1 MKTILKN
8 ILVSIDFSDASL
20 NALNTAIKMAQ
31 RHDANLHLLYVN
43 DMMSYYPL
51 VGNLAAIQPMADE
64 ISKKD
69 SSLLEKLAFSII
81 TNHYVDCRFYTVSGN
96 RNVIVKEWVNQ
107 HPVDL
112 AIIGTEPGMEDSFY
126 LFDSLAYQLL
136 QSSSCHVLTVPAAKT
151 IEGFHHIIYPVQSKG
166 APMSKYPLTR
176 QIVERNHADVSVVS
190 MVENTDAD
198 MLGILN
204 RFSERI
210 KFRLTGKANSVET
223 HQCFTKDAAKSLT
236 EICRNEVADLI
247 VIEADT
253 HRNIKEFFFGNF
265 TQKMLCNPE
274 AAVLCINP
282 EKKEVHHGSYFG
294 KENSSRFQMN

>member
-1 MKTILKN
+1 MKTILKD
-8 ILVSIDFSDASL
+8 ILVPIDFSDTSL

-31 RHDANLHLLYVN
+31 RHDATLHLLYVN

-69 SSLLEKLAFSII
+69 SSLLEKLAFSVI

-96 RNVIVKEWVNQ
+96 RNVIIKEWVKQ
-107 HPVDL
+107 HPIDL
-112 AIIGTEPGMEDSFY
+112 AIIGMEPGMEDSFY

-136 QSSSCHVLTVPAAKT
+136 QSSSCHILTVPAAKV
-151 IEGFHHIIYPVQSKG
+151 IEGFHHVIYPVQSKG

-176 QIVERNHADVSVVS
+176 QVVEKNRADVSVVS
-190 MVENTDAD
+190 IVESNDAD

-204 RFSERI
+204 RFSEQI
-210 KFRLTGKANSVET
+210 KFRLKGKAKSVET
-223 HQCFTKDAAKSLT
+223 QQCFTKDAAKTLV

-253 HRNIKEFFFGNF
+253 HRNIKEYFFGNF

-282 EKKEVHHGSYFG
+282 AKKEVRRDSHFG
-294 KENSSRFQMN
+294 KENSSQLQMH

>member
-1 MKTILKN
+1 MKTILKD
-8 ILVSIDFSDASL
+8 ILVPIDFSDTSL

-31 RHDANLHLLYVN
+31 RHDATLHLLYVN

-96 RNVIVKEWVNQ
+96 RNVIVKDWVNQ
-107 HPVDL
+107 HPIDL
-112 AIIGTEPGMEDSFY
+112 AIIGMQPGMEDSLY

-136 QSSSCHVLTVPAAKT
+136 RSSSCHVLTVPAAKT
-151 IEGFHHIIYPVQSKG
+151 IKGFHHIIYPVQSTG
-166 APMSKYPLTR
+166 VPMSKYPLTR
-176 QIVERNHADVSVVS
+176 QIAEKNHADVFVVS
-190 MVENTDAD
+190 MMDKTDTN

-204 RFSERI
+204 RFTERI
-210 KFRLTGKANSVET
+210 KFRLAGKVKSVEIQ
-223 HQCFTKDAAKSLT
+223 QCFTKDAAKSLT

-253 HRNIKEFFFGNF
+253 HRNVKEFFFGNF
-265 TQKMLCNPE
+265 TQKMLRNPE

-282 EKKEVHHGSYFG
+282 KKKEVFYDPYFG
-294 KENSSRFQMN
+294 KVDSSKFQMN